1 MVVRIE
7 LGLRLTSDFN
17 KKDYVYIYI
26 YIYIYILHT
35 HTYIYTLLLLFK
47 RLSLFGSSF
56 FLFKNAPIL
65 LCLSRNKTK

>member
-26 YIYIYILHT
+26 YIYITHT
-35 HTYIYTLLLLFK
+35 HIYIHATTT
-47 RLSLFGSSF
+47 
-56 FLFKNAPIL
+56 I
-65 LCLSRNKTK
+65 

>member
-17 KKDYVYIYI
+17 KKDYVYI

-56 FLFKNAPIL
+56 FFVQKCSYTSMFK
-65 LCLSRNKTK
+65 

>member
-17 KKDYVYIYI
+17 KKDYV